1 MGTPK
6 WVRID
11 RNSDMGRLGRFQM
24 NLGNAAEV
32 WCSSQKEEDY
42 LTKKSL
48 LTASL
53 PVFDMPLFLIQA
65 GTLMEACL
73 KWGLS
78 K

>member
-42 LTKKSL
+42 LTKK
-48 LTASL
+48 AS
-53 PVFDMPLFLIQA
+53 
-65 GTLMEACL
+65 
-73 KWGLS
+73 
-78 K
+78 